1 MTGLSARLV
10 QAAFLER
17 PDHEGA
23 QEWLVASCAR
33 VLRLLEALESQMLV
47 RLEHTGTNL
56 LAYQL
61 RRLEAEHGESLGLA
75 PTLSSDCSPRSASR
89 LSVEKAERPPV
100 SAALAAD
107 SWRQQERAPV
117 GGGQGS
123 PGVPVGSQER
133 STEQPPATAWQKRR
147 RHGKEP
153 ATAWQKRLAGSLHA
167 YTRDVLP
174 PSGGGESA
182 FVAGVLKQGLAN
194 SVVLRRKGAAAAPPK
209 PRVRG

>member
-117 GGGQGS
+117 GGGPGS

-133 STEQPPATAWQKRR
+133 STEQPPAT
-147 RHGKEP
+147 
-153 ATAWQKRLAGSLHA
+153 TAWQKRLAGSLHA